1 MLGFTFAWQETQ
13 APPAPE
19 GFAAGLA
26 VAGFV
31 AAGLVDGAAGFFWA
45 VAGAARTASAAASM
59 MRAFIDMRPPRW
71 GSPPTVGW
79 RVLLGGGVDA
89 ATAG

>member
-1 MLGFTFAWQETQ
+1 MVALAKSSFVLCAAPWQAVQSTSTCECRESSQSFTMLGFTFAWQETQ
-13 APPAPE
+13 APPAPD

-45 VAGAARTASAAASM
+45 VAGAART
-59 MRAFIDMRPPRW
+59 RAPR
-71 GSPPTVGW
+71 
-79 RVLLGGGVDA
+79 RA
-89 ATAG
+89 